1 MPPDLGIPLPN
12 SSSTMAPHV
21 EIIPAITQRHRA
33 NPGLPL
39 NLKMEVG
46 VEKILFEMS
55 SCFFFSVN

>member
-1 MPPDLGIPLPN
+1 MPPDLGMPLPN

-21 EIIPAITQRHRA
+21 EIIPAITHRTKA

-46 VEKILFEMS
+46 VEKILFKMS
-55 SCFFFSVN
+55 SCPFWVK